1 MKRFYC
7 VILAM
12 LAVILYAI
20 VMSGCRAIS
29 SNVEVATQPVVET
42 PLAEHIGKM
51 RQGSFINDAEEF
63 VRNISVLLEEKSPHD
78 YSVRRIEEILLNNEY
93 LEEYFKGNTEPL
105 ALYCFTLLRY
115 NSPNQ

>member
-12 LAVILYAI
+12 LAVVLYAI

-42 PLAEHIGKM
+42 PLAEHIGKV
-51 RQGSFINDAEEF
+51 RQGPFVNDAEEF

-78 YSVRRIEEILLNNEY
+78 YSVRRIEEILLIIEN
-93 LEEYFKGNTEPL
+93 
-105 ALYCFTLLRY
+105 A
-115 NSPNQ
+115 S

>member
-1 MKRFYC
+1 MKKITAL
-7 VILAM
+7 ILAIILCFT
-12 LAVILYAI
+12 LAIPALGSEMSVNGQAYAI

-63 VRNISVLLEEKSPHD
+63 VYNHN
-78 YSVRRIEEILLNNEY
+78 EI
-93 LEEYFKGNTEPL
+93 
-105 ALYCFTLLRY
+105 
-115 NSPNQ
+115 

>member
-12 LAVILYAI
+12 LAVVLYAI

-42 PLAEHIGKM
+42 PLAEHIGKV
-51 RQGSFINDAEEF
+51 RQGPFVNDAEEF

-78 YSVRRIEEILLNNEY
+78 YSVRRIEEILLNNGY

>member
-42 PLAEHIGKM
+42 PLAEHI
-51 RQGSFINDAEEF
+51 
-63 VRNISVLLEEKSPHD
+63 
-78 YSVRRIEEILLNNEY
+78 
-93 LEEYFKGNTEPL
+93 
-105 ALYCFTLLRY
+105 
-115 NSPNQ
+115 

>member
-12 LAVILYAI
+12 LAVVLYAI

-42 PLAEHIGKM
+42 PLAEHSGRGLLLM
-51 RQGSFINDAEEF
+51 MPRSLFS
-63 VRNISVLLEEKSPHD
+63 ISQ
-78 YSVRRIEEILLNNEY
+78 
-93 LEEYFKGNTEPL
+93 
-105 ALYCFTLLRY
+105 YCLKKNL
-115 NSPNQ
+115 PMIIP

>member
-12 LAVILYAI
+12 LAVVLYAI

-42 PLAEHIGKM
+42 PLAEHIGKV
-51 RQGSFINDAEEF
+51 RQGPFLLMMPRSLFA
-63 VRNISVLLEEKSPHD
+63 ISQ
-78 YSVRRIEEILLNNEY
+78 
-93 LEEYFKGNTEPL
+93 
-105 ALYCFTLLRY
+105 YCLKKNL
-115 NSPNQ
+115 PMIIP

>member
-12 LAVILYAI
+12 LAVVLYAI

-42 PLAEHIGKM
+42 PLAEHIGKV
-51 RQGSFINDAEEF
+51 RQGPLLMMPRSLFA
-63 VRNISVLLEEKSPHD
+63 ISQ
-78 YSVRRIEEILLNNEY
+78 
-93 LEEYFKGNTEPL
+93 
-105 ALYCFTLLRY
+105 YCLKKNL
-115 NSPNQ
+115 PMIIP